1 LLENFFSINK
11 KFESMEK
18 IHMRVFENPSFKLV
32 PFFSPHDVKA
42 AKIIS
47 EEKYI
52 EDFKSLSKLL
62 KMV

>member
-1 LLENFFSINK
+1 
-11 KFESMEK
+11 MEK

-32 PFFSPHDVKA
+32 PFFSPHDVKT